1 MQLDTS
7 NMGPQWLQ
15 TRSDWPQWTPTN
27 ALLQLTEDGD
37 CDNAASTTHI
47 SQDVTGIHNIIDI
60 ARFST
65 IDKLVAVTAYVRRF
79 LHNAHKKQPKFVGP
93 LTVTELT
100 TARKQWISSSQS
112 SSYAT
117 ELAYLLK
124 RQQSCP
130 NLVRQLLDDD
140 NLIRC
145 GGRIHN
151 APLDQFAKFPYLLP
165 RKHPL
170 TDMIIADTHK
180 KLHHGGTAVTV
191 TAIRQV
197 YWVPTIRQRVRSVL
211 RRCVKCAKAMGKPY
225 KTPDPPPLPRTRVGS
240 ARPFAVT
247 GVDFTGTL
255 YTKEPLGEHKAY
267 ICLFTCASTRAI
279 HLEIVT
285 DLSTETFLLAFRRF
299 ASRRSLPSVMISD
312 NASTYLAAAEELKML
327 FESDH
332 IKEAL
337 GRQGVDWQFIP
348 RRAPWYGGFWERL
361 IGLTKQAIRKTLG
374 RSFISLQQLQTIVV
388 EVESMLNDRPLTY
401 VNSDLQDLQPLTP
414 SHLLYGRRIQQAPR
428 PLEDQEEEN
437 DPSFVDG
444 VDLRKRVDKLTQL
457 ISHFSS
463 RWKRE
468 YLTSLREFYKTSR
481 QGKQLIRTGDVVI
494 VHEDNKPRLQ
504 WRLAVIEDLIE
515 GKDGQVR
522 AAHIRTS
529 NHKTTR
535 SVAKLYPLEV
545 HSEECEKQNNTT
557 VPIPEETERSVDG
570 MPKGNQQR
578 TAEADVTRVRTMRA
592 AASKALQK
600 IKEWSSV
607 LGPPPE
613 DV

>member
-1 MQLDTS
+1 MRQLR
-7 NMGPQWLQ
+7 LY
-15 TRSDWPQWTPTN
+15 
-27 ALLQLTEDGD
+27 LDGD
-37 CDNAASTTHI
+37 S
-47 SQDVTGIHNIIDI
+47 
-60 ARFST
+60 
-65 IDKLVAVTAYVRRF
+65 
-79 LHNAHKKQPKFVGP
+79 
-93 LTVTELT
+93 
-100 TARKQWISSSQS
+100 
-112 SSYAT
+112 
-117 ELAYLLK
+117 
-124 RQQSCP
+124 
-130 NLVRQLLDDD
+130 
-140 NLIRC
+140 LIRC

-151 APLDQFAKFPYLLP
+151 APLDQPTKFPYLLP

-170 TDMIIADTHK
+170 TDMIIKDTHK
-180 KLHHGGTAVTV
+180 KLHHGGTAITV

-197 YWVPTIRQRVRSVL
+197 FWIPTIRQRVRSIL
-211 RRCVKCAKAMGKPY
+211 RRCVTCAKTMGKPY
-225 KTPDPPPLPRTRVGS
+225 KTPDPPPLPKTRVGS

-255 YTKEPLGEHKAY
+255 YVKEPVGEHKAY

-285 DLSTETFLLAFRRF
+285 DLSTETFLLAFQRF
-299 ASRRSLPSVMISD
+299 ASRRSLPSIILSD
-312 NASTYLAAAEELKML
+312 NASTYLAAAEELKIL
-327 FESDH
+327 FESAG

-337 GRQGVDWQFIP
+337 ERQGVDWQFIP
-348 RRAPWYGGFWERL
+348 KRAPWYGGFWERL

-374 RSFISLQQLQTIVV
+374 RTFISLQQLQTVVV
-388 EVESMLNDRPLTY
+388 EIESMLNDRPLTY
-401 VNSDLQDLQPLTP
+401 VTSDLQDPQPLTP

-428 PLEDQEEEN
+428 PLDDQEEGN

-457 ISHFSS
+457 IGHFSS

-504 WRLAVIEDLIE
+504 WRLAIVEDLIE

-529 NHKTTR
+529 NYKTTR
-535 SVAKLYPLEV
+535 PVAKLYPLEV
-545 HSEECEKQNNTT
+545 HSEECERQNATT
-557 VPIPEETERSVDG
+557 TPEEIARSVDST
-570 MPKGNQQR
+570 PNGNQQR
-578 TAEADVTRVRTMRA
+578 TADTNTTRVRTMRA

-600 IKEWSSV
+600 IKEWSGV
-607 LGPPPE
+607 LALPPE

>member
-1 MQLDTS
+1 MT
-7 NMGPQWLQ
+7 
-15 TRSDWPQWTPTN
+15 
-27 ALLQLTEDGD
+27 
-37 CDNAASTTHI
+37 
-47 SQDVTGIHNIIDI
+47 
-60 ARFST
+60 
-65 IDKLVAVTAYVRRF
+65 K
-79 LHNAHKKQPKFVGP
+79 
-93 LTVTELT
+93 LT

-124 RQQSCP
+124 RQQLCP
-130 NLVRQLLDDD
+130 NLVRQLRLYLDDD

-151 APLDQFAKFPYLLP
+151 APLDQFIKFPYLLP

-197 YWVPTIRQRVRSVL
+197 YWVPTIRQRVRSIL

-255 YTKEPLGEHKAY
+255 YTKEPLREHKAY

-299 ASRRSLPSVMISD
+299 AGRRSLPSVMLSD

-337 GRQGVDWQFIP
+337 GRQGVDW
-348 RRAPWYGGFWERL
+348 
-361 IGLTKQAIRKTLG
+361 
-374 RSFISLQQLQTIVV
+374 
-388 EVESMLNDRPLTY
+388 
-401 VNSDLQDLQPLTP
+401 
-414 SHLLYGRRIQQAPR
+414 
-428 PLEDQEEEN
+428 
-437 DPSFVDG
+437 
-444 VDLRKRVDKLTQL
+444 
-457 ISHFSS
+457 
-463 RWKRE
+463 
-468 YLTSLREFYKTSR
+468 
-481 QGKQLIRTGDVVI
+481 
-494 VHEDNKPRLQ
+494 
-504 WRLAVIEDLIE
+504 
-515 GKDGQVR
+515 
-522 AAHIRTS
+522 
-529 NHKTTR
+529 
-535 SVAKLYPLEV
+535 
-545 HSEECEKQNNTT
+545 
-557 VPIPEETERSVDG
+557 
-570 MPKGNQQR
+570 
-578 TAEADVTRVRTMRA
+578 
-592 AASKALQK
+592 
-600 IKEWSSV
+600 
-607 LGPPPE
+607 
-613 DV
+613 